1 MRRSFVA
8 VALAVVAFGVSTV
21 QAQANTAA
29 PPAQTPAAAAPA
41 QAPAADPLKFTTDDA
56 IVIFQVT
63 AGKETDFETGFKSM
77 LTALGASAKPELK
90 ALGASMSLSKAQIT
104 APNAMYVLMIHGASK
119 SLSYAWGKIIYYS
132 GGEAGATPA
141 MIVEK
146 REDADA
152 MFKQIGDSIATAG
165 GAPQVSVLPLAKI
178 GG

>member
-8 VALAVVAFGVSTV
+8 VALAVVAIGASAV
-21 QAQANTAA
+21 QAQAQTA
-29 PPAQTPAAAAPA
+29 PPAQQPAAAPA

-77 LTALGASAKPELK
+77 LTALNGSAKPELK
-90 ALGASMSLSKAQIT
+90 ALGGSMTLSKAQIT
-104 APNAMYVLMIHGASK
+104 SPNAMYVLNIHGASK
-119 SLSYAWGKIIYYS
+119 TLSYAWGKIIYYS
-132 GGEAGATPA
+132 GGEASATPA

-165 GAPQVSVLPLAKI
+165 GAPQVSVLPLVKI

>member
-8 VALAVVAFGVSTV
+8 VALAVVAIGVSTV
-21 QAQANTAA
+21 QAMAQTAA
-29 PPAQTPAAAAPA
+29 PPAQQAAAAAPA

-63 AGKETDFETGFKSM
+63 GGKETDFETGFKSM
-77 LTALGASAKPELK
+77 LTALAASPKPELK
-90 ALGASMSLSKAQIT
+90 ALGASMMLSKAEIQ
-104 APNAMYVLMIHGASK
+104 APNAMYVLNIHGASK
-119 SLSYAWGKIIYYS
+119 DLSYAWGKIIYYS
-132 GGEAGATPA
+132 GGEAGVTPA

-152 MFKQIGDSIATAG
+152 MFKQIGDSIALAA
-165 GAPQVSVLPLAKI
+165 GAPQVSVLPLHKI